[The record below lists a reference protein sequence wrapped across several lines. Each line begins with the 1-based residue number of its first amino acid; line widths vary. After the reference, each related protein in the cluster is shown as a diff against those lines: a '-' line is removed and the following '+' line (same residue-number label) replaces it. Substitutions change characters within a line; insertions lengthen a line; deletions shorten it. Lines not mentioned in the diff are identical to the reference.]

1 MAIWPFGRKSK
12 KTSHS
17 ADDPAMPSSK
27 KPPPERSRTEPTA
40 LSPEKADPTLT
51 RRSSPRESQKRPRS
65 TSRKLSKSN
74 APSSRNLDKVE
85 SLPPIPALP
94 DQRRAELSEKRGL
107 NKSNQMATNAPS
119 DRGDIPSYYFQN
131 PMSNASLQPEK
142 FTVSREPPT
151 LQNKR
156 SANDSGLLRR
166 KSSRK
171 KASDHARERE
181 IKAMSSPIPIP
192 KRPKSY
198 QTDMLARDSVKVPG
212 ALNRNLERPLSD
224 VSLPLAESMA
234 SPSQMSLSSPHN
246 APKVSA
252 FNALSPR
259 PTIKY
264 SSNPRSPATSL
275 VPSRTSTRKD
285 KQAMILE
292 ADEPLEKSR
301 KRIDDLADHM
311 DSGSLRELM
320 ERDRR
325 RLDKR
330 RKSEN
335 ERLQRRLQR
344 KAEKQRQEEQAAAG
358 TTTAPSEDVGLTGL
372 GIESPTIAAGSL
384 HAPTG
389 AEGARTPDS
398 WFKDL
403 LGENVGSENPFRDPF
418 EGASTSHLE
427 EATPTEEREEP
438 TFGTAKAIRLSS
450 ASMSPPTSPTR
461 RPHESKHVH
470 EPSNLSQFSEIP
482 SSSTPDIPENDLY
495 DHRQGRE
502 TGALSTSWKSIF
514 RRSNTRTKRES
525 ADRGRL
531 DRGRGRG
538 TPSEFSNSSRESVAR
553 QMPPPSYA
561 RAPRVR
567 SDTPIRSQSIF
578 KEDLPESSVSPPGSR
593 QQSPEAAPSQLPGI
607 PGSRGTDVVASS
619 PEKPLSEIHP
629 AYREEVALSRQAS
642 LRAKSPEEPQSAT
655 LSESLASVDAEGSW
669 LTGRPVKR
677 TSTPQPLRD
686 SQRIEDPDDSDDDGP
701 GTPPAEKYMGSLTP
715 ARSVRSVRSAR
726 GEAAEEGPS
735 PPIPQRRRPYMSPAS
750 GSGRESDEETSSTQP
765 IPLAAQDEGTTW
777 HSAIGKHPTIVR
789 QGPGPRMKST
799 EGLLNDFQAAEAA
812 PPDSPESSP
821 SENSPVSPEGPL
833 IQRATSVDFGRGHA
847 RHISAGS
854 ARLLNLPPRNSSE
867 MKRLSSSSVVSGER
881 SPLAQSPRL
890 PETHDND
897 VD

>member
-12 KTSHS
+12 KTAHS
-17 ADDPAMPSSK
+17 ADDSAMPSGK
-27 KPPPERSRTEPTA
+27 KAPPERSRTEPTA
-40 LSPEKADPTLT
+40 VSTEKGDPSSA
-51 RRSSPRESQKRPRS
+51 RRSSLRESQKRPRS

-74 APSSRNLDKVE
+74 APGSRNLEKVE
-85 SLPPIPALP
+85 SVPPIPALP
-94 DQRRAELSEKRGL
+94 EQRRADLNEKRGL
-107 NKSNQMATNAPS
+107 NRSNQMATTAPS

-131 PMSNASLQPEK
+131 PMSNSSLQPEK
-142 FTVSREPPT
+142 FTVIREPPT

-156 SANDSGLLRR
+156 SANDQGLLRR
-166 KSSRK
+166 KSSKK

-224 VSLPLAESMA
+224 VSLPLAESVA
-234 SPSQMSLSSPHN
+234 SPSQMSLSSPQN
-246 APKVSA
+246 APQVSA

-264 SSNPRSPATSL
+264 STNPRSPATSL

-301 KRIDDLADHM
+301 KRIDDLADDM

-344 KAEKQRQEEQAAAG
+344 KADKQRQEEQAAAG
-358 TTTAPSEDVGLTGL
+358 PATALSEDRGLAGL

-384 HAPTG
+384 DASTKAEETEAP
-389 AEGARTPDS
+389 ES
-398 WFKDL
+398 WFRDPSR
-403 LGENVGSENPFRDPF
+403 EHVESENPFRDPLV
-418 EGASTSHLE
+418 GASTSHLE
-427 EATPTEEREEP
+427 EATPTEERDEP
-438 TFGTAKAIRLSS
+438 VFGTAKAVRLSS

-461 RPHESKHVH
+461 RPLEPKHVH
-470 EPSNLSQFSEIP
+470 EPSNLSQFSEVP
-482 SSSTPDIPENDLY
+482 STSTPDIPENDLY
-495 DHRQGRE
+495 DHRQERE
-502 TGALSTSWKSIF
+502 TGGLSTSWKSIF

-531 DRGRGRG
+531 DRGRG
-538 TPSEFSNSSRESVAR
+538 TPSEFSNTSRESVAR
-553 QMPPPSYA
+553 QMPPSSYP

-578 KEDLPESSVSPPGSR
+578 KEDLPETSVSPPGSR
-593 QQSPEAAPSQLPGI
+593 QQSLEEAPSQLPGI
-607 PGSRGTDVVASS
+607 PGSRGTDIVASS
-619 PEKPLSEIHP
+619 AEMPLSEIHP

-642 LRAKSPEEPQSAT
+642 IRAKSPEEPQSAT

-677 TSTPQPLRD
+677 ISTPQPLRD
-686 SQRIEDPDDSDDDGP
+686 SQRIEDPDDSDDGGP

-715 ARSVRSVRSAR
+715 ARSVRSTQSVR
-726 GEAAEEGPS
+726 GEQADEGPS

-750 GSGRESDEETSSTQP
+750 GPEGESDEDAPSIHP
-765 IPLAAQDEGTTW
+765 VPLVAQDEGTTW
-777 HSAIGKHPTIVR
+777 HGAVGKHPTIVR
-789 QGPGPRMKST
+789 QGPGPRMKSR
-799 EGLLNDFQAAEAA
+799 EGLLNDFQAADTA
-812 PPDSPESSP
+812 PPDSPDSSP
-821 SENSPVSPEGPL
+821 SESSPVSPEGPQ

-867 MKRLSSSSVVSGER
+867 LKRLSSGSVVSGER

-890 PETHDND
+890 PETHDDD

>member
-17 ADDPAMPSSK
+17 ADDSAMPSAK
-27 KPPPERSRTEPTA
+27 KAPPERSRTEPTA
-40 LSPEKADPTLT
+40 VSSEKSRPTLA
-51 RRSSPRESQKRPRS
+51 RRSSQRESQKRPRS

-74 APSSRNLDKVE
+74 APSSRNSEKLE
-85 SLPPIPALP
+85 SVPPVPALP
-94 DQRRAELSEKRGL
+94 EQPRAELNEKRGL
-107 NKSNQMATNAPS
+107 NRSNQMATNAPS

-131 PMSNASLQPEK
+131 PMSNSSLQPEK
-142 FTVSREPPT
+142 FTVIREPPT

-156 SANDSGLLRR
+156 SANDQGLLRR
-166 KSSRK
+166 KSSKK

-212 ALNRNLERPLSD
+212 AMNRNLERPLSD
-224 VSLPLAESMA
+224 VSLPLAESVA
-234 SPSQMSLSSPHN
+234 SPSQMSLSSPQN

-264 SSNPRSPATSL
+264 SANPRSPAASL

-301 KRIDDLADHM
+301 KRIDDLADDM

-358 TTTAPSEDVGLTGL
+358 NTTAPSEEGGPAGL
-372 GIESPTIAAGSL
+372 GIESPTIAPDPFT
-384 HAPTG
+384 APTK
-389 AEGARTPDS
+389 AEETRIPEAWLRDPS
-398 WFKDL
+398 R
-403 LGENVGSENPFRDPF
+403 ENVESENPFRDPLV
-418 EGASTSHLE
+418 GASTSHLE
-427 EATPTEEREEP
+427 EATPTDEREEP
-438 TFGTAKAIRLSS
+438 IFGTAKAIRMSS
-450 ASMSPPTSPTR
+450 ASMSPPSSPTR
-461 RPHESKHVH
+461 RPQESKHVH

-482 SSSTPDIPENDLY
+482 STSTPDIPEHDLY
-495 DHRQGRE
+495 EHPQERE
-502 TGALSTSWKSIF
+502 TGGLSTSWKSIF

-531 DRGRGRG
+531 DRGRA
-538 TPSEFSNSSRESVAR
+538 TPSEFSNTSRESVAR
-553 QMPPPSYA
+553 QMPPSSYP

-578 KEDLPESSVSPPGSR
+578 KEDLPETSVSPPGSR

-619 PEKPLSEIHP
+619 SEMPLSEIHP

-642 LRAKSPEEPQSAT
+642 IRAKSPEEPQSAA

-677 TSTPQPLRD
+677 ISTPQPLRD
-686 SQRIEDPDDSDDDGP
+686 SQRIEDPDDSDDGGP

-715 ARSVRSVRSAR
+715 ARSVRSVRSGR
-726 GEAAEEGPS
+726 GEQADEGPS

-750 GSGRESDEETSSTQP
+750 GLEGESDEETPPIHP

-777 HSAIGKHPTIVR
+777 HSAVGKHPTIVR
-789 QGPGPRMKST
+789 QGPGPRMKSR
-799 EGLLNDFQAAEAA
+799 EGILNDFQAAETA

-833 IQRATSVDFGRGHA
+833 IQRATSVDFGKGHA

-867 MKRLSSSSVVSGER
+867 LKRLSSGSVVSGER

-890 PETHDND
+890 PETHDDD
-897 VD
+897 VE